1 MIGND
6 FTTSQNKV
14 YFLKRL
20 LKYSQF
26 SFGDVGEK
34 TRRRAEQQPPL
45 QLQRLWQMCRA
56 WESLSVLRVL
66 IFREEVA
73 RDFLQTV
80 HFLHQRGGIPNNNV
94 DDSLVYIGTS
104 DLVLPAIESIQQAA
118 HRNRRQTPSNLSA
131 VLSKKC

>member
-1 MIGND
+1 MNMIGND
-6 FTTSQNKV
+6 FTASQNKV
-14 YFLKRL
+14 YFVKRL

-34 TRRRAEQQPPL
+34 SRRRAEQQPPL
-45 QLQRLWQMCRA
+45 QRLRQMCCA

-66 IFREEVA
+66 IFQEEVA

-80 HFLHQRGGIPNNNV
+80 HFLHQRGGIPNNDV
-94 DDSLVYIGTS
+94 DDSL
-104 DLVLPAIESIQQAA
+104 QAA
-118 HRNRRQTPSNLSA
+118 HRNRRQTPSNLSV

>member
-1 MIGND
+1 MIRND
-6 FTTSQNKV
+6 FTTSKNKV

-45 QLQRLWQMCRA
+45 QRLWQMCCA

-66 IFREEVA
+66 VFREEVA

-80 HFLHQRGGIPNNNV
+80 HFLHQRGGIPNNDV

-104 DLVLPAIESIQQAA
+104 DLVLAAIESIQQAA